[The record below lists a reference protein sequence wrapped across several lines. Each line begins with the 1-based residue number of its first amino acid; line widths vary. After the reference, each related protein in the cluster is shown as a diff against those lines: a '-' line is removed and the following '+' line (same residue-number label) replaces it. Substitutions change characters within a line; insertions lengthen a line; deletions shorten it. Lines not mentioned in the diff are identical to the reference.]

1 MPASKQAALM
11 WSGGKDSCLALYHVL
26 RHAPDVRVVKLLT
39 CLSQVYDRVSMHGV
53 RRQLIREQADAL
65 GLPVDFIIIP
75 HQDDPSCPMAHTG
88 PGTTFPPNDVYSQ
101 TMLAAFRR
109 LKEEG
114 IEVIVFGDI
123 YLEDLRAYRDRLL
136 DVAGLAGCY
145 PLWGRDPSALY
156 EDFLEMGFRA
166 VTICVDTQRLP
177 EGCCGKPLDAA
188 FRESLPTGLDPCG
201 ERGEYHSFA
210 YDGPLFHHPVNFRL
224 GDVHLQAPFA
234 FQELFAA
241 TTTLDG
247 EGGAGLVS
255 CITSSAPV
263 AHPAEEP

>member
-11 WSGGKDSCLALYHVL
+11 WSGGKDSCLALYHIL

-65 GLPVDFIIIP
+65 GLPVDFIVIP
-75 HQDDPSCPMAHTG
+75 HQDAPSCPMAHTG